1 MERRAS
7 TNVPDVFSDAFDFA
21 RDTAPRH
28 QKPALHHEKRAKAI
42 IRCHETSRPQYLLP
56 LEAAT
61 LMLYFK
67 PGTPQ
72 ECMLT
77 WRGVKNEGENE
88 SSARQFKNGT
98 SGVAASGAI
107 TFHPMHMTC
116 LRNMLRSSLNHG
128 VKRESAK
135 ITRVKGLHANFK
147 NGCSTS
153 TDTLTD
159 SDWEADD
166 SA

>member
-1 MERRAS
+1 MERRSA
-7 TNVPDVFSDAFDFA
+7 TNVPDVFSNAFDFA

-28 QKPALHHEKRAKAI
+28 QKPALHHEKRAEAI
-42 IRCHETSRPQYLLP
+42 IRCRETSRPQYLPL

-77 WRGVKNEGENE
+77 WRRVKNEGENE
-88 SSARQFKNGT
+88 LSARQFKNGT
-98 SGVAASGAI
+98 SGVAVRG
-107 TFHPMHMTC
+107 FHLPSDAHDV
-116 LRNMLRSSLNHG
+116 LEEH
-128 VKRESAK
+128 VAK
-135 ITRVKGLHANFK
+135 FTKPWCKERIGKNNKSANFK